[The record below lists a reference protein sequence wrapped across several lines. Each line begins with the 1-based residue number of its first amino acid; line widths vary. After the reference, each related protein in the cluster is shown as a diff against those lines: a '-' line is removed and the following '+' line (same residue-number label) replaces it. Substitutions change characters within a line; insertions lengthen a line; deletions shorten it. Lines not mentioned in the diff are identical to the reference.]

1 MYMNIQYCKDIK
13 KIFKH
18 DLHDLVFTN
27 QPNKQIG
34 QRTFLHT
41 YSEEEIQWEDIE
53 KSHMFDIQDSEQVTK
68 GLWLPSILQS
78 KHEVQVSLVVLQYN
92 RQVCN
97 A

>member
-1 MYMNIQYCKDIK
+1 MICISMSCFYQPTKQTNRTENI
-13 KIFKH
+13 F
-18 DLHDLVFTN
+18 
-27 QPNKQIG
+27 
-34 QRTFLHT
+34 HT

-53 KSHMFDIQDSEQVTK
+53 KSHMFDIQDSEQVAK